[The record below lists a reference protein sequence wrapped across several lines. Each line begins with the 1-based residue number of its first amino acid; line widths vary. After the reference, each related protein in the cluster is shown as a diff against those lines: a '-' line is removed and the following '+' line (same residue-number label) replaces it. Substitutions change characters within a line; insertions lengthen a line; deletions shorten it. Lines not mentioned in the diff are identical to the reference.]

1 MKKLLLALALLCVG
15 TIAMAGPNA
24 GGTLI
29 IALSEGTVYSSDDTP
44 YCWNTVTDCEAAVTR
59 VDDTGVV
66 VMNVIAAFADAATPR
81 VAGITFGID
90 YGPNVFLVDLGPCG
104 DFELPDGSW
113 PGPGSGNAVTWASAQ
128 TTQLIDVYWFAA
140 YDYYGVADAMCLIE
154 NPTQGA
160 DFADDD
166 IPANLDPIA
175 GLGCFG
181 FFQDGVLPCPQ
192 PDVPGACC
200 PGDGS
205 CEILFE
211 ADCLAMGWEWL
222 GGPCD
227 PNPCPP
233 PPLGACCFDQ
243 VCEFLTENMC
253 DTLGGEWQGADIPC
267 DPNPCIPTPT
277 FETTWG
283 QIKSNYR

>member
-29 IALSEGTVYSSDDTP
+29 VALSEGTVYSGDDTP
-44 YCWNTVTDCEAAVTR
+44 YCWNTVSVCEGAVTR

-66 VMNVIAAFADAATPR
+66 VLNIIAAFAPAASPR

-90 YGPNVFLVDLGPCG
+90 YGSNVFLVDLGPCG
-104 DFELPDGSW
+104 DFELPDGTW
-113 PGPGSGNAVTWASAQ
+113 PAAGSGNAVTWGAAQ
-128 TTQLIDVYWFAA
+128 TTQLIDIYWFAA
-140 YDYYGVADAMCLIE
+140 YDYYGVPDSFCLIP
-154 NPTQGA
+154 NPTQGL

-175 GLGCFG
+175 GVGCFG
-181 FFQDGVLPCPQ
+181 FFQDGVLPCPT

-200 PGDGS
+200 FAGV

-211 ADCLAMGWEWL
+211 ADCLGAGGEWY
-222 GGPCD
+222 GDPGCD

-233 PPLGACCFDQ
+233 PPLGACCFGEI
-243 VCEFLTENMC
+243 CELLTEAMC
-253 DTLGGEWQGADIPC
+253 DTLNGVWEGSDAC
-267 DPNPCIPTPT
+267 DPNPCISTPT
-277 FETTWG
+277 IESTWG
-283 QIKSNYR
+283 QIKNNYR